1 MLEQGLP
8 PEFTAYIPDVL
19 EAHAAMVARAV
30 AALPLAAGLGAVL
43 AFRPRRR
50 GTPARSAP
58 VIQTQI
64 VLSIVGAVVMLI
76 VGSSLARA
84 FGIVGV
90 ASLIRYR
97 AKIDDPKDAVVMLA
111 TLSVGLCCG
120 VELYG
125 LALFSTIFILAIL
138 WVVESLEPEQRKT
151 FDLKV
156 VAPEPSALRAEV
168 EAILRRSNVR
178 FELRSAGAKDLVYE
192 AQLPFSVR
200 TDRIANAILQLQKGR
215 TPRCPGKKR
224 KRSER
229 RPAPVALSA
238 IVAELERDAEV
249 LLPQH
254 AHDFLQVVFR
264 RRGDAQLIALDG
276 RLYLLQ
282 LGVFDELDDVAR
294 LLGGDALLQRDL
306 LSHGRVCRWFGV
318 TARQVLGWHIA
329 SHQPRDQDLPQR
341 IQLELVVGDQDEL

>member
-1 MLEQGLP
+1 MMEQGLP
-8 PEFTAYIPDVL
+8 PELTGYIPEVL
-19 EAHAAMVARAV
+19 ESHAAMVARAV
-30 AALPLAAGLGAVL
+30 IALPLAAGLGAVL

-64 VLSIVGAVVMLI
+64 ILSVVGAVVMLI

-97 AKIDDPKDAVVMLA
+97 AKIDDPKDAVVMLT

-200 TDRIANAILQLQKGR
+200 TDRIANAILQLQEGHD
-215 TPRCPGKKR
+215 TEVSWEEKK
-224 KRSER
+224 KK
-229 RPAPVALSA
+229 
-238 IVAELERDAEV
+238 
-249 LLPQH
+249 
-254 AHDFLQVVFR
+254 
-264 RRGDAQLIALDG
+264 
-276 RLYLLQ
+276 
-282 LGVFDELDDVAR
+282 
-294 LLGGDALLQRDL
+294 
-306 LSHGRVCRWFGV
+306 
-318 TARQVLGWHIA
+318 
-329 SHQPRDQDLPQR
+329 
-341 IQLELVVGDQDEL
+341 